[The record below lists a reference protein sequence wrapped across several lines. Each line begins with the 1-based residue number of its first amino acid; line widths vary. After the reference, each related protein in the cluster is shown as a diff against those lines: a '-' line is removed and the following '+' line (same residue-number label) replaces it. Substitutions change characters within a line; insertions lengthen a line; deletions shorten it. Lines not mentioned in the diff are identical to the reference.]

1 MEKLTRAQIN
11 ERLAVLRE
19 SKLDDESF
27 AYRYMKEWPVA
38 MCYSVPA
45 FIDPFADPPYET
57 EIKSCSLC
65 GQPFEIAYLPQD
77 MGSADKLVEEF
88 RSIGLEAKLAC
99 HCPSCIV
106 QRNATPY
113 EIHIRSVDEQN
124 WHISKPRDLNN
135 PFSAEKKPKY
145 LHYLMISHGNKINY
159 TSNFEYRLALKF
171 LTIPEQINDP
181 AQFFDDLFNKK
192 FRSEISDLNVTI
204 GSIDFYCEKDLTVSR
219 AFKLIKERVED
230 IDIYDRFMRFFESS
244 YRVLSYKGLSDDM
257 ITDDDVPI
265 GFFKTQLDVSLYK
278 VLGLSVVYDTEEMKK
293 NIEYLLKYYDFDMQ
307 GQFVRYGDKMC
318 ADETPLHEQ
327 TVAGYIEQA
336 FAILEKTGKR
346 YFYIYEYTDFITDL
360 FQELQHPFVLAVQYM
375 NEILYSVTYSV
386 TYNDELRKILFR
398 IGQAWMINTDK
409 KTFSNKELLLF
420 VKQVLPQ
427 SKLRSDDIKNIFI
440 NEIKSNRYLCQY
452 IKTYA
457 LQHGAEYDTFF
468 DQIIINEFLR
478 PLSESDR
485 RIPFCALY
493 NLQEEISQIISAFI
507 GEKIGISIVKKV
519 T

>member
-181 AQFFDDLFNKK
+181 ARFFDDQFNKK
-192 FRSEISDLNVTI
+192 FVPYMRLEGTI
-204 GSIDFYCEKDLTVSR
+204 GSIDFYREKDLTVSQ
-219 AFKLIKERVED
+219 AFKLIKEHVGNMKD
-230 IDIYDRFMRFFESS
+230 HNMDLYDSFMLYIQDS
-244 YRVLSYKGLSDDM
+244 YRVLSYKGLSNDTIADDE
-257 ITDDDVPI
+257 VPI
-265 GFFKTQLDVSLYK
+265 GFFKTRLDVSIYK

-293 NIEYLLKYYDFDMQ
+293 NIEYLLNYYDFDMQ
-307 GQFVRYGDKMC
+307 DQFIRCGDKMC
-318 ADETPLHEQ
+318 ADEKPIRKQ
-327 TVAGYIEQA
+327 TVAKYIDRA
-336 FAILEKTGKR
+336 YDILEKTGKK
-346 YFYIYEYTDFITDL
+346 YFYIYEYLDFITDL
-360 FQELQHPFVLAVQYM
+360 FQKLQ
-375 NEILYSVTYSV
+375 
-386 TYNDELRKILFR
+386 LR
-398 IGQAWMINTDK
+398 
-409 KTFSNKELLLF
+409 
-420 VKQVLPQ
+420 
-427 SKLRSDDIKNIFI
+427 
-440 NEIKSNRYLCQY
+440 
-452 IKTYA
+452 
-457 LQHGAEYDTFF
+457 
-468 DQIIINEFLR
+468 
-478 PLSESDR
+478 
-485 RIPFCALY
+485 
-493 NLQEEISQIISAFI
+493 
-507 GEKIGISIVKKV
+507 
-519 T
+519 